1 MLTTTG
7 LAVCNGFPHHYR
19 SALVLLLGKQEIA
32 NHPNPG
38 RIIQR
43 ARPQNIL
50 STPGLAWTHST
61 PAAQDTHA
69 AQESRQCTASFPTER
84 PRPLLSGGEFDVR
97 RVALDGR
104 ARLW

>member
-38 RIIQR
+38 RII
-43 ARPQNIL
+43 
-50 STPGLAWTHST
+50 
-61 PAAQDTHA
+61 
-69 AQESRQCTASFPTER
+69 
-84 PRPLLSGGEFDVR
+84 
-97 RVALDGR
+97 
-104 ARLW
+104 